1 MQKAFL
7 LMAISVSWIGF
18 AGAQQTIGPAA
29 DASREQLMQFETEK
43 VPLLLEGGAAFADWL
58 QKMDADDTVYLN
70 PNGTINGKTPQVDKW
85 RSGAMT
91 QSANFQRDHEV
102 FVYNNGNV
110 VIVTYLGTTVD
121 TVKGKTT
128 VDRVRCA
135 DTWVKQDGR
144 WMRVVHANAGRS
156 ADSEQSGVS
165 STEQ

>member
-1 MQKAFL
+1 MITL
-7 LMAISVSWIGF
+7 SVISIGY
-18 AGAQQTIGPAA
+18 AGAQRTIGPAA
-29 DASREQLMQFETEK
+29 EAAREQLMQFETDK

-70 PNGTINGKTPQVDKW
+70 PNGTINDKTPQVDKW
-85 RSGAMT
+85 RDGTMT
-91 QSANFQRDHEV
+91 QSANFQRGHEV
-102 FVYNNGNV
+102 FVYNDGNV

-144 WMRVVHANAGRS
+144 WLRVVHANAGRS
-156 ADSEQSGVS
+156 SDPKPSAMS